1 MQSMKLGAR
10 PGVKEPRM
18 LMRHTDLRWRMW
30 LANLGIGLLCARR
43 IEVENDVSERV
54 NCRGFDPTPLWR
66 RVFTPIPHPRGYFKQ
81 RDNLNHS
88 PPVDG
93 GGGHAV

>member
-18 LMRHTDLRWRMW
+18 LMCHTNLRWRMW

-54 NCRGFDPTPLWR
+54 NCPGFDPTPLLA
-66 RVFTPIPHPRGYFKQ
+66 TCIYTYPHT
-81 RDNLNHS
+81 L
-88 PPVDG
+88 G
-93 GGGHAV
+93 GISSSEIT